1 MRAVLYLGRRCDAAY
16 AATMLTDLLPLAS
29 YCLVMSGTPGPNTV
43 LLAASGAQFG
53 YRRTLPHGLGIS
65 AGVAAQ
71 TFLCAFGLGTL
82 FTAFP
87 IVQQG
92 LRWVGAAY
100 LVWLAWRL
108 ATNPVGARGEAGG
121 RPMSFW
127 EGAAFQAV
135 NPKTW
140 LKAITIGSVFLPAH
154 LAPLP
159 AATLVTAI
167 GFGVGYPCI
176 TAWTLF
182 GVGLRRW
189 LQQPRQRRRFNAIM
203 GGALVVLALRMLLS
217 P

>member
-1 MRAVLYLGRRCDAAY
+1 
-16 AATMLTDLLPLAS
+16 MLTDLLPLAS

-43 LLAASGAQFG
+43 LLHFG

-65 AGVAAQ
+65 AGVAVQ

-87 IVQQG
+87 IVQHV
-92 LRWVGAAY
+92 LRWVGAGY

-108 ATNPVGARGEAGG
+108 AMMPVGGRGEAGG

-140 LKAITIGSVFLPAH
+140 LKAITIGSVFLPVGV
-154 LAPLP
+154 APLP
-159 AATLVTAI
+159 AAALVTAI
-167 GFGVGYPCI
+167 GFAVGYPCI

-182 GVGLRRW
+182 GMALRRW
-189 LQQPRQRRRFNAIM
+189 LQQPRERRRFNAIM
-203 GGALVVLALRMLLS
+203 GGALFVLALQMLL
-217 P
+217 PP